1 MNRQILASMNEICN
15 ELEDL
20 GLYKS
25 ATEITEMMVR
35 ISQSFFEKHQQKM
48 DYSAANNAYKAA
60 GMKKELDPEK
70 FFLSQDYDRDLFK
83 KKQIP
88 KTMSPEEIGRFLAK
102 HNVDVNKLKLYFSDT
117 QGASATPLSGKNV
130 SEKSPPLGSRVE
142 SGKTQGMTDNE
153 LVNDYV
159 ELAKRNFQIH
169 NMDKVAY
176 WEDHAKDNLSPKAY
190 DKFSKIDEKM
200 HDQYITWMQENPE
213 AAKRINALKPQT
225 SEDRDPFEK
234 QSPETPSGT
243 TPATTPGTTPT
254 GNSSGLDR
262 WVNKA
267 ENIYKAWSDKNMPE
281 NSTAPLLIKDVLDY
295 MMKVKDSLSLDKI
308 ADAQAKIDKVQS
320 FIDNINNKIK
330 HTGSVAAYSEM
341 TGFGGKEADPF
352 GKGKRLDQ
360 KKLDYLA
367 KQESKS
373 Y

>member
-35 ISQSFFEKHQQKM
+35 ISQNKTWSFEQLQFGAEY
-48 DYSAANNAYKAA
+48 DRARNEARAA
-60 GMKKELDPEK
+60 GLKKDLDPEA
-70 FFLSQDYDRDLFK
+70 FRLVQDYLKDLYK
-83 KKQIP
+83 KKQISKIMTP
-88 KTMSPEEIGRFLAK
+88 GEIGRWMVK
-102 HNVDVNKLKLYFSDT
+102 NPVDKNKLRNLMNGEIS
-117 QGASATPLSGKNV
+117 QLS
-130 SEKSPPLGSRVE
+130 STSSPRTKSIFETNPPPGTRVE
-142 SGKTQGMTDNE
+142 FDKTENMTDDE
-153 LVNDYV
+153 LVKDYLWLVSKKLEKHDLDGALDWNDKAKEKLSPEAYAKFDKKQE
-159 ELAKRNFQIH
+159 ELYTEYAEWEAENP
-169 NMDKVAY
+169 DKVA
-176 WEDHAKDNLSPKAY
+176 LR
-190 DKFSKIDEKM
+190 DK
-200 HDQYITWMQENPE
+200 
-213 AAKRINALKPQT
+213 
-225 SEDRDPFEK
+225 K
-234 QSPETPSGT
+234 QSSETSSGT
-243 TPATTPGTTPT
+243 TPGTTSVTTPT

-281 NSTAPLLIKDVLDY
+281 NSTAPLLIKDVMNY
-295 MMKVKDSLSLDKI
+295 MMKVKDSLSSDKI

-330 HTGSVAAYSEM
+330 HTGSVAAYSTM
-341 TGFGGKEADPF
+341 TGFGKKESDVF
-352 GKGKRLDQ
+352 GGQKLDQ

>member
-35 ISQSFFEKHQQKM
+35 ISQNKTWSWEQLQFGAE
-48 DYSAANNAYKAA
+48 YERARNEARAA
-60 GMKKELDPEK
+60 GLKKDLDPEA
-70 FFLSQDYDRDLFK
+70 FQLVQDYLKDLYK
-83 KKQIP
+83 KKQISKIMTP
-88 KTMSPEEIGRFLAK
+88 GEIGRWMVK
-102 HNVDVNKLKLYFSDT
+102 NPVDKNKLRNLMNGEISQLSSTSSPRTKSIFETNPPPGTRVEFDKTENMTDDELVKDYLWLVSKKLEKHDLD
-117 QGASATPLSGKNV
+117 GALDWNDKAKEKLSPEAYAKFDKKQEELYTEYSKWEAEHPDQV
-130 SEKSPPLGSRVE
+130 AMRDQKKSPEIS
-142 SGKTQGMTDNE
+142 
-153 LVNDYV
+153 
-159 ELAKRNFQIH
+159 
-169 NMDKVAY
+169 
-176 WEDHAKDNLSPKAY
+176 
-190 DKFSKIDEKM
+190 
-200 HDQYITWMQENPE
+200 
-213 AAKRINALKPQT
+213 
-225 SEDRDPFEK
+225 
-234 QSPETPSGT
+234 SGT
-243 TPATTPGTTPT
+243 TPVTTPT

-295 MMKVKDSLSLDKI
+295 MMKVKDSLSSDKI

-320 FIDNINNKIK
+320 FINNIRDKK
-330 HTGSVAAYSEM
+330 AHSGTVKSYSEM